1 MPAEDW
7 IEQELEALRRSGLH
21 RAPVS
26 EPAGGAARASG
37 ETLNLASN
45 DYLGLARRPEVVE
58 AAIEAVR
65 RYGAGAG
72 AARLLAGTLPC
83 HEELEA
89 ALARLKAKESALVF
103 GSGYAANVGWIPAL
117 VGREDAVVA
126 DRLCHAS
133 LLDGVR
139 LSGAKLLR
147 FHHNDAGHLARRL
160 AEASGARRRLVV
172 TESVFSMDG
181 DLSPLAEIA
190 EASER
195 AGAML
200 AVDEAHATG
209 VFGPSGAGRVR
220 ELGLSDRVTICMGT
234 LSKALGSFGGF
245 VACSARVRDWLIQ
258 SARSFVFST
267 ALPPACAGAAL
278 GALRALAD
286 EPDLGTRARQKAD
299 RMRVRLAAAGLDLGA
314 SASPILPVRIGDAD
328 RTVRIAA
335 RLRKEGIRIGA
346 IRPPTVPPGTSRL
359 RLSISL
365 VHDEA
370 RLESAAAA
378 LCDAVRE
385 EAGI

>member
-1 MPAEDW
+1 MSVEDW
-7 IEQELEALRRSGLH
+7 IEDELDGLRRSGLL
-21 RAPVS
+21 RTPVT
-26 EPAGGAARASG
+26 EPAGGAFREPG
-37 ETLNLASN
+37 EPLNLASN
-45 DYLGLARRPEVVE
+45 DYLGFARRPEVVA
-58 AAIEAVR
+58 AAIEAIR

-83 HEELEA
+83 HEELES

-103 GSGYAANVGWIPAL
+103 GSGYAANAGWIPAL

-133 LLDGVR
+133 LLDGIR

-160 AEASGARRRLVV
+160 EEASGARRRLVV

-181 DLSPLAEIA
+181 DLAPLPEIA
-190 EASER
+190 EACER
-195 AGAML
+195 AGALL

-220 ELGLSDRVTICMGT
+220 ELGLADRVTICMGT
-234 LSKALGSFGGF
+234 LSKALGSAGGF
-245 VACSARVRDWLIQ
+245 VACSARMRDWLIQ

-278 GALRALAD
+278 ASLAVLAA
-286 EPDLGTRARQKAD
+286 EPDLGLRVRDKARRLRD
-299 RMRVRLAAAGLDLGA
+299 RLAAAGLDLGP
-314 SASPILPVRIGDAD
+314 SASPILPIRVAGAEAA
-328 RTVRIAA
+328 VRIAA
-335 RLRKEGIRIGA
+335 RLLRSGFRVGA

-359 RLSISL
+359 RLSVSL
-365 VHDEA
+365 AHDES
-370 RLESAAAA
+370 RLEAAAA
-378 LCDAVRE
+378 EVVAAIRS
-385 EAGI
+385 EAGA